1 MHACTQ
7 PWEKFQQLILLRCSC
22 VQSLSH
28 VWLFVTPWT
37 AAGQAKKKISL
48 VLSFYSVLWCSLA
61 LFSLLFIFE
70 YWSSLKNRLTETCFL
85 KNHWPV
91 CYCPCFAADSGHDGW
106 RSVVLK
112 ESAPVREG
120 RRQRQA
126 GFHGMKRPSSQT
138 APTFPAQLPVSLWS
152 RWRGALH
159 LGWTEPL
166 PLSLFQE

>member
-1 MHACTQ
+1 MHTTLR
-7 PWEKFQQLILLRCSC
+7 EVSTINTLKMQLCS
-22 VQSLSH
+22 VAQSCLTLCDSMDCSR
-28 VWLFVTPWT
+28 P
-37 AAGQAKKKISL
+37 GKKKKISL

-152 RWRGALH
+152 RWGGGCLRG
-159 LGWTEPL
+159 GWEQL
-166 PLSLFQE
+166 PH

>member
-1 MHACTQ
+1 MHTTLR
-7 PWEKFQQLILLRCSC
+7 EVSTINTLKMQLCS
-22 VQSLSH
+22 VAQSCLTLCDSMDCSR
-28 VWLFVTPWT
+28 P
-37 AAGQAKKKISL
+37 GKKKKISL

>member
-1 MHACTQ
+1 MHTTLR
-7 PWEKFQQLILLRCSC
+7 EVSTINTLKMQLCS
-22 VQSLSH
+22 VAQSCLTLCDSMDCSR
-28 VWLFVTPWT
+28 P
-37 AAGQAKKKISL
+37 GKKKKISL

-159 LGWTEPL
+159 LGWAEPL